1 MFLRLVYQSFRRQ
14 GRHKLLAAAAV
25 ALGVTVATAMLAVA
39 THIGDRINYE
49 LRSYG
54 ANLVVYPQEDTLDVE
69 IGGVNLKPAGAGAFL
84 DERDLPKIKGIFWRH
99 NVVGFAPMLP
109 AQAQLLYGRH
119 LRAVEVVGTYFDQE
133 LTVGKQTF
141 RTGVRTTHPWWK
153 VEGEWPQDASRDVL
167 VGTSLAAEL
176 GLKPGDD
183 IVFFNGPFARISG
196 VVTSGGP
203 EDAGMVAP
211 LAFAQELL
219 GRPHAVRRVLVSALT
234 RPEDDFARRDPSTMT
249 PEMRDR
255 WYCSPYANSIAFQL
269 QEVIPHSRAEQVR
282 QIAQNE
288 GVVLSRIEGLMLLIA
303 VAALAAAALAVSAA
317 MATALLQR
325 HSEVGLMKALGAGP
339 ASIASLF
346 LVEAALLAVIAGPL
360 GYAAGSLL
368 ADRIGLSI
376 FGAAVPLQPVV
387 FPFVLLL
394 AVIVTMVGSAAS
406 IRRAALLQPS
416 LVLRGGA

>member
-14 GRHKLLAAAAV
+14 GRQKLLAAAAV

-69 IGGVNLKPAGAGAFL
+69 IGGMNLKPASAGAFL

-109 AQAQLLYGRH
+109 TQAQLGDGRS
-119 LRAVEVVGTYFDQE
+119 VEVLGTYFDKE
-133 LTVGKQTF
+133 LAIGKDKF

-153 VEGEWPQDASRDVL
+153 VTGEWPADDSRDL
-167 VGTSLAAEL
+167 IVGVTLASEL
-176 GLKPGDD
+176 RARPGNT
-183 IVFFNGPFARISG
+183 IALSGRNARVSG
-196 VVTSGGP
+196 VVSTGGA
-203 EDAGMVAP
+203 EDAGIVAP
-211 LAFAQELL
+211 LAFAQEVL
-219 GRPHAVRRVLVSALT
+219 GRPHAVRRLLVSALT
-234 RPEDDFARRDPSTMT
+234 RPEDDFARADPFKMT
-249 PEMRDR
+249 PEERDR

-288 GVVLSRIEGLMLLIA
+288 GAVLKRIEGLMLLIA
-303 VAALAAAALAVSAA
+303 MAALAAAALAVSAA

-325 HSEVGLMKALGAGP
+325 HTEVGLMKALGAAP

-360 GYAAGSLL
+360 GYVAGSLL

-376 FGAAVPLQPVV
+376 FGATVPLQPIV
-387 FPFVLLL
+387 FPFVLIL
-394 AVIVTMVGSAAS
+394 AVAVTMLGSAAS
-406 IRRAALLQPS
+406 IRRAASLEPS

>member
-14 GRHKLLAAAAV
+14 GRQKLLAAAAV

-39 THIGDRINYE
+39 THIGDRINVE

-99 NVVGFAPMLP
+99 NVVGFAPFLTTRVRVETGGSP
-109 AQAQLLYGRH
+109 REVELL
-119 LRAVEVVGTYFDQE
+119 GTYFD
-133 LTVGKQTF
+133 KQLSMGNDTF
-141 RTGVRTTHPWWK
+141 RTGVRTTHPWWR
-153 VEGEWPQDASRDVL
+153 VAGDWPADDSRDVL
-167 VGTSLAAEL
+167 IGAALAAQLSVAVSDTATL
-176 GLKPGDD
+176 GGHSLR
-183 IVFFNGPFARISG
+183 VSG
-196 VVTSGGP
+196 ILTTGGA
-203 EDAGMVAP
+203 EDAAVVAP
-211 LAFAQELL
+211 IALVQEQLR
-219 GRPHAVRRVLVSALT
+219 RPHAVRRVLVSALT
-234 RPEDDFARRDPSTMT
+234 RPEDDFARRDPATMT
-249 PEMRDR
+249 PELRDR

-288 GVVLSRIEGLMLLIA
+288 GAVLSRIEGLMLLIA

-325 HSEVGLMKALGAGP
+325 HTEVGLMKALGAGP
-339 ASIASLF
+339 ASIAVLF
-346 LVEAALLAVIAGPL
+346 LVEAALLAVMAGPL
-360 GYAAGSLL
+360 GYLAGSLL
-368 ADRIGLSI
+368 ADRIGFSI

-387 FPFVLLL
+387 FPFVLIL
-394 AVIVTMVGSAAS
+394 AVIVTMAGSAAS
-406 IRRAALLQPS
+406 IRRAVTLEPS
-416 LVLRGGA
+416 LVLRGSA